1 MALLAPLGHCL
12 VFSPFDLQHEGGQRG
27 HEAEEAG
34 ALHGAALA
42 GVLAAV
48 ELGHHLVTLLLAV
61 LADLLRQRQ
70 LGTCRQQLVEPQ
82 PNLRILI
89 ITCFCRKLS
98 SEGGHFLQLLV
109 QFLVDL
115 IDLHHCAR
123 VSGGQ
128 AKISDKDKPRILMI
142 TFGTLII
149 LALEVLSHVL
159 AKAFQLL
166 RISIHF
172 T

>member
-1 MALLAPLGHCL
+1 MAFLAPLGHCL

-70 LGTCRQQLVEPQ
+70 LGTCRQ
-82 PNLRILI
+82 
-89 ITCFCRKLS
+89 
-98 SEGGHFLQLLV
+98 
-109 QFLVDL
+109 
-115 IDLHHCAR
+115 
-123 VSGGQ
+123 VS
-128 AKISDKDKPRILMI
+128 
-142 TFGTLII
+142 
-149 LALEVLSHVL
+149 
-159 AKAFQLL
+159 
-166 RISIHF
+166 
-172 T
+172 